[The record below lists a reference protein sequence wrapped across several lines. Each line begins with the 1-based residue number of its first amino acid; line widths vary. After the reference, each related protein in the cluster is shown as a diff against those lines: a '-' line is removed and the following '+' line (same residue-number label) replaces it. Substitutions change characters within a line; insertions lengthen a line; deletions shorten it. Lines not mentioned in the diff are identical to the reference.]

1 MRHYVMI
8 GAPVT
13 SVRTPPLLA
22 ARLKA
27 MGVPAEVAVRHVE
40 PEELASFM
48 AEIRDGSRIDG
59 LLVTMPHKSAIVP
72 HLDGLAGIAARLGG
86 VNTVKR
92 VDGGGLI
99 GAQFDGIA
107 LVAALRAKGIAIAGR
122 RVGLVGTGDA
132 GTAIACAL
140 AAERPARLDLADL
153 DPART
158 MRAAGLAGENL
169 QGVEIRTMERLD
181 RPCDILVNATA
192 LGMRDGDPSPIT
204 PEIVGAASAVADIVA
219 DPPRTQLA
227 ALVRAAGIPLVT
239 GREMVEAQVGPIAD
253 WLAGAAA
260 EP

>member
-72 HLDGLAGIAARLGG
+72 HLDGLAGLAARLGG

-92 VDGGGLI
+92 VD
-99 GAQFDGIA
+99 
-107 LVAALRAKGIAIAGR
+107 GIAIAGR